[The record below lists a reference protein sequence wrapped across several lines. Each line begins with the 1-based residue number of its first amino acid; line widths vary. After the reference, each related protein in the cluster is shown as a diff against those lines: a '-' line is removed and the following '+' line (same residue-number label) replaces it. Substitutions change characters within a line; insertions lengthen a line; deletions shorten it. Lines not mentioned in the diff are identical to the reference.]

1 MDRTSQFE
9 IQLSNRTGAVFSG
22 RPFFEQKGSFMAKK
36 IIRLPRTKEQ
46 KQANRERNERANRT
60 ILSRTLILM
69 VLCGVIAFVPLIG
82 TLYNLMITQHD
93 YYNEKAIKNQT
104 RSTNL
109 TAARGVIY
117 DANMNVLASS
127 STVETVFIDPNEIAE
142 QMKKPENSNLLDQI
156 ARGLGEILDVEP
168 SFVYEQAADKQY
180 RYKVISRKISEEL
193 ADEVRAFVSEN
204 KITGV
209 YLETDL
215 KRYYPNSSLAA
226 QALGFVSSDNN
237 GSEGL
242 EAYYNEE
249 LSGTAGKVV
258 TSKGNYGSEM
268 PYTYE
273 KYYDASDGCSLVTT
287 IDATVQ
293 AYVEKNLQ
301 NAIDK
306 YDIKNGAFCI
316 VMDVNTGEI
325 KAMATL
331 GSYDPNNYLEIYDDA
346 AAALLEN
353 ERDAALSLPEA
364 SDAYKAAIEQYKQ
377 DVASARMAQWRNRC
391 VSDGYEPGST
401 FKLITLASAID
412 SGAVTLNDSFYCG
425 GQEKFAGREQ
435 ILNCWKSAGHGA
447 QSTAQALG
455 NSCNIAF
462 GHIGLRMGGDIF
474 YDYLKAF
481 GIMEKTGV
489 DLPGEAS
496 GLFYERKYLNNPA
509 QYGTSYLIT
518 SSFGQSFRITP
529 MQLVRSVAAIVNG
542 GYVLEPYIVSEVL
555 DDDGNMVERNEKTVL
570 RQVISQQTS
579 ETMRSLMEQVVTEG
593 TASAA
598 KTPGYRVGG
607 KTGTSEKLDE
617 YDEDGN
623 QVKDKIVSFIGVAP
637 IDDPKYVVLV
647 ALDTPAYSQD
657 SEKYTLHGMYI
668 SGGLMAAPTVRDI
681 FLDILPYLGVE
692 PDYDSEDIRG
702 INFTVPDVISMD
714 ESEAAALLAEK
725 TITYRI
731 VGTGS
736 TVTDQLP
743 APGSQV
749 PGNSQIILY
758 MGAEK
763 QQTVVEVPDFIGCSV
778 ADVNYLAANAGL
790 YVQAKGTDRTD
801 VYVLAAYQDI
811 EPGTEVDRGT
821 TITVEFSSTGAS
833 D

>member
-1 MDRTSQFE
+1 
-9 IQLSNRTGAVFSG
+9 
-22 RPFFEQKGSFMAKK
+22 MAKK

-46 KQANRERNERANRT
+46 IQANKEKNQRANRT
-60 ILSRTLILM
+60 ILRRTLVLM
-69 VLCGVIAFVPLIG
+69 IVCGIVVFIPLIA
-82 TLYNLMITQHD
+82 TLYHLMITEHD
-93 YYNEKAIKNQT
+93 YYEERAIKNQT
-104 RSTNL
+104 RSTSL
-109 TAARGVIY
+109 SASRGVIY

-180 RYKVISRKISEEL
+180 RYKNIKRKIPEEL
-193 ADEVRAFVSEN
+193 ADKVRAFISEN
-204 KITGV
+204 EITGV

-215 KRYYPNSSLAA
+215 QRYYPNSSLAA
-226 QALGFVSSDNN
+226 QAIGFVSSDNT

-242 EAYYNEE
+242 EAYYNDE

-268 PYTYE
+268 LYTYE
-273 KYYDASDGCSLVTT
+273 KYYDASDGSSLITT
-287 IDATVQ
+287 IDSTVQ

-331 GSYDPNNYLEIYDDA
+331 GSYDPNNYLEIYDDTTA
-346 AAALLEN
+346 LLLEN
-353 ERDAALSLPEA
+353 ERAAALALPEA
-364 SDAYKAAIEQYKQ
+364 SAAYEAAIETYKQ
-377 DVASARMAQWRNRC
+377 DVAAARMAQWRNRC

-401 FKLITLASAID
+401 FKLITLASALD
-412 SGAVTLNDSFYCG
+412 SGAVTLNDSFYCS
-425 GQEKFAGREQ
+425 GQEKFTGRKQ

-447 QSTAQALG
+447 QTTAQALG

-462 GHIGLRMGGDIF
+462 GHIGLRMGGDTF
-474 YDYLKAF
+474 YDYLKSF
-481 GIMEKTGV
+481 GVMEKTGV

-496 GLFYERKYLNNPA
+496 GLFYERKYLNDPA
-509 QYGTSYLIT
+509 NYGRSYLIT

-529 MQLVRSVAAIVNG
+529 MQLVRAVAAIVNG
-542 GYVLEPYIVSEVL
+542 GYVLEPYIVSEVV
-555 DDDGNMVERNEKTVL
+555 DADGNTVEKNEKTVL

-579 ETMRSLMEQVVTEG
+579 ETMRTLMEQVVTEG

-598 KTPGYRVGG
+598 RTPGYRVGG

-617 YDEDGN
+617 YDENGQ
-623 QVKDKIVSFIGVAP
+623 QVKDKIVSFVGVAP

-647 ALDTPAYSQD
+647 ALDTPAYSEN
-657 SEKYTLHGMYI
+657 SEKYTVHGMYI

-692 PDYDSEDIRG
+692 PDYGSEDIRG
-702 INFTVPDVISMD
+702 VNFTVPDVIGMD
-714 ESEAAALLAEK
+714 ETEAGELLAEK
-725 TITYRI
+725 TITYRV

-736 TVTDQLP
+736 VVTDQLP
-743 APGSQV
+743 VAGSQV

-763 QQTVVEVPDFIGCSV
+763 QATRVEVPDFIGCSV
-778 ADVNYLAANAGL
+778 ADVNYLASNAGL

-811 EPGTEVDRGT
+811 DPGTEVDRGT

>member
-1 MDRTSQFE
+1 
-9 IQLSNRTGAVFSG
+9 
-22 RPFFEQKGSFMAKK
+22 MARK

-46 KQANRERNERANRT
+46 KQANREQNQRANRT
-60 ILSRTLILM
+60 ILRRTLVLM
-69 VLCGVIAFVPLIG
+69 VLCGIVAFVPLIG
-82 TLYNLMITQHD
+82 TLYHLMITEHD

-109 TAARGVIY
+109 TATRGVIY

-142 QMKKPENSNLLDQI
+142 QMKQPENSNLLDQI

-180 RYKVISRKISEEL
+180 RYKVIKRKISEEL
-193 ADEVRAFVSEN
+193 ADEVRAFISEN
-204 KITGV
+204 SITGV

-268 PYTYE
+268 LYTYE
-273 KYYDASDGCSLVTT
+273 KYYDASDGSSLITT
-287 IDATVQ
+287 IDSTVQ

-331 GSYDPNNYLEIYDDA
+331 GSYDPNNYLEIYDDTTA
-346 AAALLEN
+346 LLLEN
-353 ERDAALSLPEA
+353 ERAAALALPEA
-364 SDAYKAAIEQYKQ
+364 SAAYEAAIETYKQ
-377 DVASARMAQWRNRC
+377 DVAAARMAQWRNRC

-401 FKLITLASAID
+401 FKLITLASALD

-425 GQEKFAGREQ
+425 GQEKFTGREQ

-447 QSTAQALG
+447 QTTAQALG

-462 GHIGLRMGGDIF
+462 GHIGLRMGGDTF
-474 YDYLKAF
+474 YDYLKGF

-496 GLFYERKYLNNPA
+496 GLFYERKYLNDPA

-529 MQLVRSVAAIVNG
+529 MQLIRSVSAIVNG
-542 GYVLEPYIVSEVL
+542 GYVLEPYIVSEVV
-555 DDDGNMVERNEKTVL
+555 DADGNTVEKNEKTVL

-579 ETMRSLMEQVVTEG
+579 ETMRTLMEQVVTEG

-598 KTPGYRVGG
+598 RTPGYRVGG

-617 YDEDGN
+617 YDENGQ
-623 QVKDKIVSFIGVAP
+623 QVKDKIVSFVGVAP

-647 ALDTPAYSQD
+647 ALDTPAYSEN
-657 SEKYTLHGMYI
+657 SEKYTVHGMYI

-692 PDYDSEDIRG
+692 PDYGSEDIRG
-702 INFTVPDVISMD
+702 VNFTVPDVIGMD
-714 ESEAAALLAEK
+714 ETEAGELLAEK
-725 TITYRI
+725 TITYRV

-736 TVTDQLP
+736 VVTDQLP
-743 APGSQV
+743 VAGSQV

-763 QQTVVEVPDFIGCSV
+763 QATRVEVPDFIGCSV
-778 ADVNYLAANAGL
+778 ADVNYLASNAGL

-811 EPGTEVDRGT
+811 DPGTEVDRGT

>member
-1 MDRTSQFE
+1 
-9 IQLSNRTGAVFSG
+9 
-22 RPFFEQKGSFMAKK
+22 MARK

-46 KQANRERNERANRT
+46 KQANREQNQRANRT
-60 ILSRTLILM
+60 ILRRTLVLM
-69 VLCGVIAFVPLIG
+69 VLCGIVAFVPLIG
-82 TLYNLMITQHD
+82 TLYHLMITEHD

-109 TAARGVIY
+109 TATRGVIY

-142 QMKKPENSNLLDQI
+142 QMKQPENSNLLDQI

-180 RYKVISRKISEEL
+180 RYKVIKRKISEEL
-193 ADEVRAFVSEN
+193 ADEVRAFISEN
-204 KITGV
+204 SITGV

-268 PYTYE
+268 LYTYE
-273 KYYDASDGCSLVTT
+273 KYYDASDGSSLITT
-287 IDATVQ
+287 IDSTVQ

-331 GSYDPNNYLEIYDDA
+331 GSYDPNNYLEIYDDTTA
-346 AAALLEN
+346 LLLEN
-353 ERDAALSLPEA
+353 ERAAALALPEA
-364 SDAYKAAIEQYKQ
+364 SAAYEAAIETYKQ
-377 DVASARMAQWRNRC
+377 DVAAARMAQWRNRC

-401 FKLITLASAID
+401 FKLITLASALD

-425 GQEKFAGREQ
+425 GQEKFTGREQ

-447 QSTAQALG
+447 QTTAQALG

-462 GHIGLRMGGDIF
+462 GHIGLRMGGDTF
-474 YDYLKAF
+474 YDYLKSF
-481 GIMEKTGV
+481 GVMEKTGV

-496 GLFYERKYLNNPA
+496 GLFYERKYLNDPA
-509 QYGTSYLIT
+509 NYGTSYLIT

-529 MQLVRSVAAIVNG
+529 MQLVRAVAAIVNG
-542 GYVLEPYIVSEVL
+542 GYVLEPYIVSEVV
-555 DDDGNMVERNEKTVL
+555 DADGNTVEKNEKTVL

-579 ETMRSLMEQVVTEG
+579 ETMRTLMEQVVTEG

-598 KTPGYRVGG
+598 QTPGYRVGG

-617 YDEDGN
+617 YDENGQ
-623 QVKDKIVSFIGVAP
+623 QVKDKIVSFVGVAP

-647 ALDTPAYSQD
+647 ALDTPAYSEN
-657 SEKYTLHGMYI
+657 SEKYTVHGMYI

-692 PDYDSEDIRG
+692 PDYGSEDIRG
-702 INFTVPDVISMD
+702 VNFTVPDVIGMD
-714 ESEAAALLAEK
+714 ETEAGELLAEK
-725 TITYRI
+725 TITYRV

-736 TVTDQLP
+736 VVTDQLP
-743 APGSQV
+743 VAGSQV

-763 QQTVVEVPDFIGCSV
+763 QATRVEVPDFIGCSV
-778 ADVNYLAANAGL
+778 ADVNYLASNAGL
-790 YVQAKGTDRTD
+790 YVQAKGTDRND

-811 EPGTEVDRGT
+811 DPGTEVDRGT

>member
-1 MDRTSQFE
+1 
-9 IQLSNRTGAVFSG
+9 
-22 RPFFEQKGSFMAKK
+22 MARK

-46 KQANRERNERANRT
+46 KQANREQNQRANRT
-60 ILSRTLILM
+60 ILRRTLVLM
-69 VLCGVIAFVPLIG
+69 VLCGIVAFVPLIG
-82 TLYNLMITQHD
+82 TLYHLMITEHD

-109 TAARGVIY
+109 TATRGVIY

-142 QMKKPENSNLLDQI
+142 QMKQPENSNLLDQI

-180 RYKVISRKISEEL
+180 RYKVIKRKISEEL
-193 ADEVRAFVSEN
+193 ADEVRAFISEN
-204 KITGV
+204 SITGV

-268 PYTYE
+268 LYTYE
-273 KYYDASDGCSLVTT
+273 KYYDASDGSSLITT
-287 IDATVQ
+287 VDSTVQ

-331 GSYDPNNYLEIYDDA
+331 GSYDPNNYLEIYDDTTA
-346 AAALLEN
+346 LLLEN
-353 ERDAALSLPEA
+353 ERAAALALPEA
-364 SDAYKAAIEQYKQ
+364 SAAYEAAIETYKQ
-377 DVASARMAQWRNRC
+377 DVAAARMAQWRNRC

-401 FKLITLASAID
+401 FKLITLASALD

-425 GQEKFAGREQ
+425 GQEKFTGREQ

-462 GHIGLRMGGDIF
+462 GHIGLRMGGDTF
-474 YDYLKAF
+474 YDYLKSF
-481 GIMEKTGV
+481 GVMEKTGV

-496 GLFYERKYLNNPA
+496 GLFYERKYLNDPA
-509 QYGTSYLIT
+509 NYGTSYLIT

-529 MQLVRSVAAIVNG
+529 MQLVRAVAAIVNG
-542 GYVLEPYIVSEVL
+542 GYVLEPYIVSEVV
-555 DDDGNMVERNEKTVL
+555 DADGNTVEKNEKTVL

-579 ETMRSLMEQVVTEG
+579 ETMRTLMEQVVTEG

-598 KTPGYRVGG
+598 RTPGYRVGG

-617 YDEDGN
+617 YDENGQ
-623 QVKDKIVSFIGVAP
+623 QVKDKIVSFVGVAP

-647 ALDTPAYSQD
+647 ALDTPAYSEN
-657 SEKYTLHGMYI
+657 SEKYTVHGMYI

-692 PDYDSEDIRG
+692 PDYGSEDIRG
-702 INFTVPDVISMD
+702 VNFTVPDVIGMD
-714 ESEAAALLAEK
+714 ETEAGELLAEK
-725 TITYRI
+725 TITYRV
-731 VGTGS
+731 VGSGS
-736 TVTDQLP
+736 VVTDQLP
-743 APGSQV
+743 VAGSQV

-763 QQTVVEVPDFIGCSV
+763 QATRVEVPDFIGCSV
-778 ADVNYLAANAGL
+778 ADVNYLASNAGL

-811 EPGTEVDRGT
+811 DPGTEVDRGT

>member
-127 STVETVFIDPNEIAE
+127 STVETVFIDPNEITE

-237 GSEGL
+237 GSE
-242 EAYYNEE
+242 
-249 LSGTAGKVV
+249 
-258 TSKGNYGSEM
+258 M

-331 GSYDPNNYLEIYDDA
+331 GSYDPNNYLEI
-346 AAALLEN
+346 
-353 ERDAALSLPEA
+353 
-364 SDAYKAAIEQYKQ
+364 
-377 DVASARMAQWRNRC
+377 
-391 VSDGYEPGST
+391 
-401 FKLITLASAID
+401 
-412 SGAVTLNDSFYCG
+412 
-425 GQEKFAGREQ
+425 
-435 ILNCWKSAGHGA
+435 
-447 QSTAQALG
+447 
-455 NSCNIAF
+455 
-462 GHIGLRMGGDIF
+462 
-474 YDYLKAF
+474 
-481 GIMEKTGV
+481 
-489 DLPGEAS
+489 
-496 GLFYERKYLNNPA
+496 
-509 QYGTSYLIT
+509 
-518 SSFGQSFRITP
+518 
-529 MQLVRSVAAIVNG
+529 
-542 GYVLEPYIVSEVL
+542 
-555 DDDGNMVERNEKTVL
+555 
-570 RQVISQQTS
+570 
-579 ETMRSLMEQVVTEG
+579 
-593 TASAA
+593 
-598 KTPGYRVGG
+598 
-607 KTGTSEKLDE
+607 
-617 YDEDGN
+617 
-623 QVKDKIVSFIGVAP
+623 
-637 IDDPKYVVLV
+637 
-647 ALDTPAYSQD
+647 
-657 SEKYTLHGMYI
+657 
-668 SGGLMAAPTVRDI
+668 
-681 FLDILPYLGVE
+681 
-692 PDYDSEDIRG
+692 
-702 INFTVPDVISMD
+702 
-714 ESEAAALLAEK
+714 
-725 TITYRI
+725 
-731 VGTGS
+731 
-736 TVTDQLP
+736 
-743 APGSQV
+743 
-749 PGNSQIILY
+749 
-758 MGAEK
+758 
-763 QQTVVEVPDFIGCSV
+763 
-778 ADVNYLAANAGL
+778 
-790 YVQAKGTDRTD
+790 
-801 VYVLAAYQDI
+801 
-811 EPGTEVDRGT
+811 
-821 TITVEFSSTGAS
+821 
-833 D
+833 

>member
-1 MDRTSQFE
+1 
-9 IQLSNRTGAVFSG
+9 
-22 RPFFEQKGSFMAKK
+22 
-36 IIRLPRTKEQ
+36 
-46 KQANRERNERANRT
+46 
-60 ILSRTLILM
+60 M
-69 VLCGVIAFVPLIG
+69 VLCGIVAFVPLIG
-82 TLYNLMITQHD
+82 TLYHLMITEHD

-109 TAARGVIY
+109 TATRGVIY

-142 QMKKPENSNLLDQI
+142 QMKQPENSNLLDQI

-180 RYKVISRKISEEL
+180 RYKVIKRKISEEL
-193 ADEVRAFVSEN
+193 ADEVRAFISEN
-204 KITGV
+204 SITGV

-268 PYTYE
+268 LYTYE
-273 KYYDASDGCSLVTT
+273 KYYDASDGSSLITT
-287 IDATVQ
+287 IDSTVQ

-331 GSYDPNNYLEIYDDA
+331 GSYDPNNYLEIYDDTTA
-346 AAALLEN
+346 LLLEN
-353 ERDAALSLPEA
+353 ERAAALALPEA
-364 SDAYKAAIEQYKQ
+364 SAAYEAAIETYKQ
-377 DVASARMAQWRNRC
+377 DVAAARMAQWRNRC

-401 FKLITLASAID
+401 FKLITLASALD

-425 GQEKFAGREQ
+425 GQEKFTGREQ

-447 QSTAQALG
+447 QTTAQALG

-462 GHIGLRMGGDIF
+462 GHIGLRMGGDTF
-474 YDYLKAF
+474 YDYLKSF
-481 GIMEKTGV
+481 GVMEKTGV

-496 GLFYERKYLNNPA
+496 GLFYERKYLNDPA
-509 QYGTSYLIT
+509 NYGTSYLIT

-529 MQLVRSVAAIVNG
+529 MQLVRAVAAIVNG
-542 GYVLEPYIVSEVL
+542 GYVLEPYIVSEVV
-555 DDDGNMVERNEKTVL
+555 DADGNTVEKNEKTVL

-579 ETMRSLMEQVVTEG
+579 EMMRTLMEQVVTEG

-598 KTPGYRVGG
+598 RTPGYRVGG

-617 YDEDGN
+617 YDENGQ
-623 QVKDKIVSFIGVAP
+623 QVKDKIVSFVGVAP
-637 IDDPKYVVLV
+637 IDNPKYVVLV
-647 ALDTPAYSQD
+647 ALDTPAYSEN
-657 SEKYTLHGMYI
+657 SEKYTVHGMYI

-692 PDYDSEDIRG
+692 PDYGSEDIRG
-702 INFTVPDVISMD
+702 VNFTVPDVIGMD
-714 ESEAAALLAEK
+714 ETEAGELLAEK
-725 TITYRI
+725 TITYRV

-736 TVTDQLP
+736 VVTDQLP
-743 APGSQV
+743 VAGSQV

-763 QQTVVEVPDFIGCSV
+763 QATRVEVPDFIGCSV
-778 ADVNYLAANAGL
+778 ADVNYLASNAGL

-811 EPGTEVDRGT
+811 DPGTEVDRGT

>member
-1 MDRTSQFE
+1 
-9 IQLSNRTGAVFSG
+9 
-22 RPFFEQKGSFMAKK
+22 MARK

-46 KQANRERNERANRT
+46 KQANREQNQRANRT
-60 ILSRTLILM
+60 ILRRTLVLM
-69 VLCGVIAFVPLIG
+69 VLCGIVAFVPLIG
-82 TLYNLMITQHD
+82 TLYHLMITEHD

-109 TAARGVIY
+109 TATRGVIY

-142 QMKKPENSNLLDQI
+142 QMKQPENSNLLDQI

-180 RYKVISRKISEEL
+180 RYKVIKRKISEEL
-193 ADEVRAFVSEN
+193 ADEVRAFISEN
-204 KITGV
+204 SITGV

-268 PYTYE
+268 LYTYE
-273 KYYDASDGCSLVTT
+273 KYYDASDGSSLITT
-287 IDATVQ
+287 IDSTVQ

-331 GSYDPNNYLEIYDDA
+331 GSYDPNNYLEIYDDTTA
-346 AAALLEN
+346 LLLEN
-353 ERDAALSLPEA
+353 ERAAALALPEA
-364 SDAYKAAIEQYKQ
+364 SAAYEAAIETYKQ
-377 DVASARMAQWRNRC
+377 DVAAARMAQWRNRC

-401 FKLITLASAID
+401 FKLITLASALD
-412 SGAVTLNDSFYCG
+412 SGAVTLNDSFYCS
-425 GQEKFAGREQ
+425 GQEKFTGREQ

-462 GHIGLRMGGDIF
+462 GHIGLRMGGDTF
-474 YDYLKAF
+474 YDYLKSF

-496 GLFYERKYLNNPA
+496 GLFYERKYLNDPA
-509 QYGTSYLIT
+509 NYGTSYLIT

-529 MQLVRSVAAIVNG
+529 MQLVRAVAAIVNG
-542 GYVLEPYIVSEVL
+542 GYVLEPYIVSEVV
-555 DDDGNMVERNEKTVL
+555 DADGNTVEKNEKTVL

-579 ETMRSLMEQVVTEG
+579 ETMRTLMEQVVTEG

-598 KTPGYRVGG
+598 RTPGYHVGG

-617 YDEDGN
+617 YDENGQ
-623 QVKDKIVSFIGVAP
+623 QVKDKIVSFVGVAP

-647 ALDTPAYSQD
+647 ALDTPAYSEN
-657 SEKYTLHGMYI
+657 SEKYTVHGMYI

-692 PDYDSEDIRG
+692 PDYGSEDIRG
-702 INFTVPDVISMD
+702 VNFTVPDVIGMD
-714 ESEAAALLAEK
+714 ETEAGELLAEK
-725 TITYRI
+725 TITYRV

-736 TVTDQLP
+736 VVTDQLP
-743 APGSQV
+743 VAGSQV

-763 QQTVVEVPDFIGCSV
+763 QATRVEVPDFIGCSV
-778 ADVNYLAANAGL
+778 ADVNYLASNAGL

-811 EPGTEVDRGT
+811 DPGTEVDRGT

>member
-1 MDRTSQFE
+1 
-9 IQLSNRTGAVFSG
+9 
-22 RPFFEQKGSFMAKK
+22 MAKK
-36 IIRLPRTKEQ
+36 IIRLSRTKEQ

-60 ILSRTLILM
+60 ILGRTLILM
-69 VLCGVIAFVPLIG
+69 ILCGVIAFVPLIG
-82 TLYNLMITQHD
+82 TLYHLMITEHD

-180 RYKVISRKISEEL
+180 RYKVIKRKISEEL
-193 ADEVRAFVSEN
+193 ADEVRAFISEN
-204 KITGV
+204 SITGV

-268 PYTYE
+268 LYTYE
-273 KYYDASDGCSLVTT
+273 KYYDASDGSSLITT
-287 IDATVQ
+287 IDSTVQ

-331 GSYDPNNYLEIYDDA
+331 GSYDPNNYLEIYDDTTA
-346 AAALLEN
+346 LLLEN
-353 ERDAALSLPEA
+353 ERAAALALPEA
-364 SDAYKAAIEQYKQ
+364 SAAYEAAIETYKQ
-377 DVASARMAQWRNRC
+377 DVAAARMAQWRNRC

-401 FKLITLASAID
+401 FKLITLASALD

-425 GQEKFAGREQ
+425 GQEKFTGREQ

-447 QSTAQALG
+447 QTTAQALG

-462 GHIGLRMGGDIF
+462 GHIGLRMGGDTF
-474 YDYLKAF
+474 YDYLKSF
-481 GIMEKTGV
+481 GVMEKTGV

-496 GLFYERKYLNNPA
+496 GLFYERKYLNDPA
-509 QYGTSYLIT
+509 NYGTSYLIT

-529 MQLVRSVAAIVNG
+529 MQLVRAVAAIVNG
-542 GYVLEPYIVSEVL
+542 GYVLEPYIVSEVV
-555 DDDGNMVERNEKTVL
+555 DADGNTVEKNEKTVL

-579 ETMRSLMEQVVTEG
+579 ETMRTLMEQVVTEG

-598 KTPGYRVGG
+598 RTPGYRVGG

-617 YDEDGN
+617 YDENGQ
-623 QVKDKIVSFIGVAP
+623 QVKDKIVSFVGVAP

-647 ALDTPAYSQD
+647 ALDTPAYSEN
-657 SEKYTLHGMYI
+657 SEKYTVHGMYI

-692 PDYDSEDIRG
+692 PDYGSEDIRG
-702 INFTVPDVISMD
+702 VNFTVPDVIGMD
-714 ESEAAALLAEK
+714 ETEAGELLAEK
-725 TITYRI
+725 TITYRV

-736 TVTDQLP
+736 VVTDQLP
-743 APGSQV
+743 VAGSQV

-763 QQTVVEVPDFIGCSV
+763 QATRVEVPDFIGCSV
-778 ADVNYLAANAGL
+778 ADVNYLASNAGL

-811 EPGTEVDRGT
+811 DPGTEVDRGT

>member
-1 MDRTSQFE
+1 
-9 IQLSNRTGAVFSG
+9 
-22 RPFFEQKGSFMAKK
+22 MARK

-46 KQANRERNERANRT
+46 KQANREQNQRANRT
-60 ILSRTLILM
+60 ILRRTLVLM
-69 VLCGVIAFVPLIG
+69 VLCGIVAFVPLIG
-82 TLYNLMITQHD
+82 TLYHLMITEHD

-109 TAARGVIY
+109 TATRGVIY

-142 QMKKPENSNLLDQI
+142 QMKQPENSNLLDQI

-180 RYKVISRKISEEL
+180 RYKVIKRKISEEL
-193 ADEVRAFVSEN
+193 ADEVRAFISEN
-204 KITGV
+204 SITGV

-268 PYTYE
+268 LYTYE
-273 KYYDASDGCSLVTT
+273 KYYDASDGSSLITT
-287 IDATVQ
+287 IDSTVQ

-325 KAMATL
+325 RAMATL
-331 GSYDPNNYLEIYDDA
+331 GSYDPNNYLEIYDDTTA
-346 AAALLEN
+346 LLLEN
-353 ERDAALSLPEA
+353 ERAAALALPEA
-364 SDAYKAAIEQYKQ
+364 SAAYEAAIETYKQ
-377 DVASARMAQWRNRC
+377 DVAAARMAQWRNRC

-401 FKLITLASAID
+401 FKLITLASALD

-425 GQEKFAGREQ
+425 GQEKFTGREQ

-447 QSTAQALG
+447 QTTAQALG

-462 GHIGLRMGGDIF
+462 GHIGLRMGGDTF
-474 YDYLKAF
+474 YDYLKSF

-496 GLFYERKYLNNPA
+496 GLFYERKYLNDPA
-509 QYGTSYLIT
+509 NYGTSYLIT

-529 MQLVRSVAAIVNG
+529 MQLVRAVAAIVNG
-542 GYVLEPYIVSEVL
+542 GYVLEPYIVSEVV
-555 DDDGNMVERNEKTVL
+555 DADGNTVEKNEKTVL

-579 ETMRSLMEQVVTEG
+579 ETMRTLMEQVVTEG

-598 KTPGYRVGG
+598 RTPGYRVGG

-617 YDEDGN
+617 YDENGQ
-623 QVKDKIVSFIGVAP
+623 QVKDKIVSFVGVAP

-647 ALDTPAYSQD
+647 ALDTPAYSEN
-657 SEKYTLHGMYI
+657 SEKYTVHGMYI

-692 PDYDSEDIRG
+692 PDYGSEDIRG
-702 INFTVPDVISMD
+702 VNFTVPDVIGMD
-714 ESEAAALLAEK
+714 ETEAGELLAEK
-725 TITYRI
+725 TITYRV

-736 TVTDQLP
+736 VVTDQLP
-743 APGSQV
+743 VAGSQV

-763 QQTVVEVPDFIGCSV
+763 QATRVEVPDFIGCSV
-778 ADVNYLAANAGL
+778 ADVNYLASNAGL

-811 EPGTEVDRGT
+811 DPGTEVDRGT

>member
-1 MDRTSQFE
+1 
-9 IQLSNRTGAVFSG
+9 
-22 RPFFEQKGSFMAKK
+22 MARK

-46 KQANRERNERANRT
+46 KQANREQNQRANRT
-60 ILSRTLILM
+60 ILRRTLVLM
-69 VLCGVIAFVPLIG
+69 VLCGIVAFVPLIG
-82 TLYNLMITQHD
+82 TLYHLMITEHD

-109 TAARGVIY
+109 TATRGVIY

-142 QMKKPENSNLLDQI
+142 QMKQPENSNLLDQI

-180 RYKVISRKISEEL
+180 RYKVIKRKISEEL
-193 ADEVRAFVSEN
+193 ADEVRAFISEN
-204 KITGV
+204 SITGV

-268 PYTYE
+268 LYTYE
-273 KYYDASDGCSLVTT
+273 KYYDASDGSSLITT
-287 IDATVQ
+287 IDSTVQ

-331 GSYDPNNYLEIYDDA
+331 GSYDPNNYLEIYDDTTA
-346 AAALLEN
+346 LLLEN
-353 ERDAALSLPEA
+353 ERAAALALPEA
-364 SDAYKAAIEQYKQ
+364 SAAYEAAIETYKQ
-377 DVASARMAQWRNRC
+377 DVAAARMAQWRNRC

-401 FKLITLASAID
+401 FKLITLASALD

-425 GQEKFAGREQ
+425 GQEKFTGREQ

-447 QSTAQALG
+447 QTTAQALG

-462 GHIGLRMGGDIF
+462 GHIGLRMGGDTF
-474 YDYLKAF
+474 YDYLKSF
-481 GIMEKTGV
+481 GVMEKTGV

-496 GLFYERKYLNNPA
+496 GLFYERKYLNDPA
-509 QYGTSYLIT
+509 NYGTSYLIT

-529 MQLVRSVAAIVNG
+529 MQLVRAVAAIVNG
-542 GYVLEPYIVSEVL
+542 GYVLEPYIVSEVV
-555 DDDGNMVERNEKTVL
+555 DADGNTVEKNEKTVL

-579 ETMRSLMEQVVTEG
+579 ETMRTLMEQVVTEG

-598 KTPGYRVGG
+598 RTPGYRVGG

-617 YDEDGN
+617 YDENGQ
-623 QVKDKIVSFIGVAP
+623 QVKDKIVSFVGVAP

-647 ALDTPAYSQD
+647 ALDTPAYSEN
-657 SEKYTLHGMYI
+657 SEKYTVHGMYI

-692 PDYDSEDIRG
+692 PDYGSEDIRG
-702 INFTVPDVISMD
+702 VNFTVPDVIGMD
-714 ESEAAALLAEK
+714 ETEAGELLAEK
-725 TITYRI
+725 TITHRV

-736 TVTDQLP
+736 VVTDQLP
-743 APGSQV
+743 VAGSQV

-763 QQTVVEVPDFIGCSV
+763 QATRVEVPDFIGCSV
-778 ADVNYLAANAGL
+778 ADVNYLASNAGL

-811 EPGTEVDRGT
+811 DPGTEVDRGT

>member
-1 MDRTSQFE
+1 
-9 IQLSNRTGAVFSG
+9 
-22 RPFFEQKGSFMAKK
+22 MARK

-46 KQANRERNERANRT
+46 KQANREQNQRANRT
-60 ILSRTLILM
+60 ILRRTLVLM
-69 VLCGVIAFVPLIG
+69 VLCGIVAFVPLIG
-82 TLYNLMITQHD
+82 TLYHLMITEHD

-109 TAARGVIY
+109 TATRGVIY

-142 QMKKPENSNLLDQI
+142 QMKQPENSNLLDQI

-180 RYKVISRKISEEL
+180 RYKVIKRKISEEL
-193 ADEVRAFVSEN
+193 ADEVRAFISEN
-204 KITGV
+204 SITGV

-268 PYTYE
+268 LYTYE
-273 KYYDASDGCSLVTT
+273 KYYDASDGSSLITT
-287 IDATVQ
+287 IDSTVQ

-331 GSYDPNNYLEIYDDA
+331 GSYDPNNYLEIYDDTTA
-346 AAALLEN
+346 LLLEN
-353 ERDAALSLPEA
+353 ERAAALALPEA
-364 SDAYKAAIEQYKQ
+364 SAAYEAAIETYKQ
-377 DVASARMAQWRNRC
+377 DVAAARMAQWRNRC

-401 FKLITLASAID
+401 FKLITLASALD

-425 GQEKFAGREQ
+425 GQEKFTGREQ

-447 QSTAQALG
+447 QTTAQALG

-462 GHIGLRMGGDIF
+462 GHIGLRMGGDTF
-474 YDYLKAF
+474 YDYLKSF

-496 GLFYERKYLNNPA
+496 GLFYERKYLNDPA
-509 QYGTSYLIT
+509 NYGTSYLIT

-529 MQLVRSVAAIVNG
+529 MQLVRAVAAIVNG
-542 GYVLEPYIVSEVL
+542 GYVLEPYIVSEVV
-555 DDDGNMVERNEKTVL
+555 DADGKTVEKNEKPGL

-579 ETMRSLMEQVVTEG
+579 ETMRTLMEQVVTEG

-598 KTPGYRVGG
+598 RTPGYRVGG

-617 YDEDGN
+617 YDENGQ
-623 QVKDKIVSFIGVAP
+623 QVKDKIVSFVGVAP

-647 ALDTPAYSQD
+647 ALDTPAYSEN
-657 SEKYTLHGMYI
+657 SEKYTVHGMYI

-692 PDYDSEDIRG
+692 PDYGSEDIRG
-702 INFTVPDVISMD
+702 VNFTVPDVIGMD
-714 ESEAAALLAEK
+714 ETEAGELLAEK
-725 TITYRI
+725 TITYRV

-736 TVTDQLP
+736 VVTDQLP
-743 APGSQV
+743 VAGSQV

-763 QQTVVEVPDFIGCSV
+763 QATRVEVPDFIGCSV
-778 ADVNYLAANAGL
+778 ADVNYLASNAGL

-811 EPGTEVDRGT
+811 DPGTEVDRGT

>member
-1 MDRTSQFE
+1 
-9 IQLSNRTGAVFSG
+9 
-22 RPFFEQKGSFMAKK
+22 MARK

-46 KQANRERNERANRT
+46 KQANREQNQRANRT
-60 ILSRTLILM
+60 ILRRTLVLM
-69 VLCGVIAFVPLIG
+69 VLCGIVAFVPLIG
-82 TLYNLMITQHD
+82 TLYHLMITEHD

-109 TAARGVIY
+109 TATRGVIY

-142 QMKKPENSNLLDQI
+142 QMKQPENSNLLDQI

-180 RYKVISRKISEEL
+180 RYKVIKRKISEEL
-193 ADEVRAFVSEN
+193 ADEVRAFISEN
-204 KITGV
+204 SITGV

-268 PYTYE
+268 LYTYE
-273 KYYDASDGCSLVTT
+273 KYYDASDGSSLITT
-287 IDATVQ
+287 IDSTVQ

-331 GSYDPNNYLEIYDDA
+331 GSYDPNNYLEIYDDTTA
-346 AAALLEN
+346 LLLEN
-353 ERDAALSLPEA
+353 ERAAALALPEA
-364 SDAYKAAIEQYKQ
+364 SAAYEAAIETYKQ
-377 DVASARMAQWRNRC
+377 DVAAARMAQWRNRC

-401 FKLITLASAID
+401 FKLITLASALD

-425 GQEKFAGREQ
+425 GQEKFTGREQ

-447 QSTAQALG
+447 QTTAQALG

-462 GHIGLRMGGDIF
+462 GHIGLRMGGDTF
-474 YDYLKAF
+474 YDYLKSF
-481 GIMEKTGV
+481 GVMEKTGV

-496 GLFYERKYLNNPA
+496 GLFYERKYLNDPA
-509 QYGTSYLIT
+509 NYGTSYLIT

-529 MQLVRSVAAIVNG
+529 MQLVRAVAAIVNG
-542 GYVLEPYIVSEVL
+542 GYVLEPYIVSEVV
-555 DDDGNMVERNEKTVL
+555 DADGNTVEKNEKAVL

-579 ETMRSLMEQVVTEG
+579 ETMRTLMEQVVTEG

-598 KTPGYRVGG
+598 RTPGYRVGG

-617 YDEDGN
+617 YDENGQ
-623 QVKDKIVSFIGVAP
+623 QVKDKIVSFVGVAP

-647 ALDTPAYSQD
+647 ALDTPAYSEN
-657 SEKYTLHGMYI
+657 SEKYTVHGMYI

-692 PDYDSEDIRG
+692 PDYGSEDIRG
-702 INFTVPDVISMD
+702 VNFTVPDVIGMD
-714 ESEAAALLAEK
+714 ETEAGELLAEK
-725 TITYRI
+725 TITYRV

-736 TVTDQLP
+736 VVTDQLP
-743 APGSQV
+743 VAGSQV

-763 QQTVVEVPDFIGCSV
+763 QATRVEVPDFIGCSV
-778 ADVNYLAANAGL
+778 ADVNYLASNAGL

-811 EPGTEVDRGT
+811 DPGTEVDRGT

>member
-1 MDRTSQFE
+1 
-9 IQLSNRTGAVFSG
+9 
-22 RPFFEQKGSFMAKK
+22 MARK

-46 KQANRERNERANRT
+46 KQANREQNQRANRT
-60 ILSRTLILM
+60 ILRRTLVLM
-69 VLCGVIAFVPLIG
+69 VLCGIVAFVPLIG
-82 TLYNLMITQHD
+82 TLYHLMITEHD

-109 TAARGVIY
+109 TATRGVIY

-142 QMKKPENSNLLDQI
+142 QMKQPENSNLLDQI

-180 RYKVISRKISEEL
+180 RYKVIKRKISEEL
-193 ADEVRAFVSEN
+193 ADEVRAFISEN
-204 KITGV
+204 SITGV

-268 PYTYE
+268 LYTYE
-273 KYYDASDGCSLVTT
+273 KYYDASDGSSLITT
-287 IDATVQ
+287 IDSTVQ

-331 GSYDPNNYLEIYDDA
+331 GSYDPNNYLEIYDDTTA
-346 AAALLEN
+346 LLLEN
-353 ERDAALSLPEA
+353 ERAAALALPEA
-364 SDAYKAAIEQYKQ
+364 SAAYEAAIETYKQ
-377 DVASARMAQWRNRC
+377 DVAAARMAQWRNRC

-401 FKLITLASAID
+401 FKLITLASALD

-425 GQEKFAGREQ
+425 GQEKFTGREQ

-447 QSTAQALG
+447 QTTAQALG

-462 GHIGLRMGGDIF
+462 GHIGLRMGGDTF
-474 YDYLKAF
+474 YDYLKSF
-481 GIMEKTGV
+481 GVMEKTGV

-496 GLFYERKYLNNPA
+496 GLFYERKYLNDPA
-509 QYGTSYLIT
+509 NYGTSYLIT

-529 MQLVRSVAAIVNG
+529 MQLVRAVAAIVNG
-542 GYVLEPYIVSEVL
+542 GYVLEPYIVSEVV
-555 DDDGNMVERNEKTVL
+555 DADGNTVEKNEKTVL

-579 ETMRSLMEQVVTEG
+579 ETMRTLMEQVVTEG

-598 KTPGYRVGG
+598 RTPGYRVGG

-617 YDEDGN
+617 YDENGQ
-623 QVKDKIVSFIGVAP
+623 QVKDKIVSFVGVAP

-647 ALDTPAYSQD
+647 ALDTPAYSEN
-657 SEKYTLHGMYI
+657 SEKYTVHGMYI

-692 PDYDSEDIRG
+692 PDYGSEDIRG
-702 INFTVPDVISMD
+702 VNFTVPDVIGMD
-714 ESEAAALLAEK
+714 ETEAGELLAEK
-725 TITYRI
+725 TITYRV
-731 VGTGS
+731 VGSGS
-736 TVTDQLP
+736 VVTDQLP
-743 APGSQV
+743 VAGSQV

-763 QQTVVEVPDFIGCSV
+763 QATRVEVPDFIGCSV
-778 ADVNYLAANAGL
+778 ADVNYLASNAGL

-811 EPGTEVDRGT
+811 DPGTEVDRGT

>member
-1 MDRTSQFE
+1 
-9 IQLSNRTGAVFSG
+9 
-22 RPFFEQKGSFMAKK
+22 MARK

-46 KQANRERNERANRT
+46 KQANREQNQRANRT
-60 ILSRTLILM
+60 ILRRTLVLM
-69 VLCGVIAFVPLIG
+69 VLCGIVAFVPLIG
-82 TLYNLMITQHD
+82 TLYHLMITEHD

-109 TAARGVIY
+109 TATRGVIY

-142 QMKKPENSNLLDQI
+142 QMKQPENSNLLDQI

-180 RYKVISRKISEEL
+180 RYKVIKRKISEEL
-193 ADEVRAFVSEN
+193 ADEVRAFISEN
-204 KITGV
+204 SITGV

-268 PYTYE
+268 LYTYE
-273 KYYDASDGCSLVTT
+273 KYYDASDGSSLITT
-287 IDATVQ
+287 IDSTVQ

-331 GSYDPNNYLEIYDDA
+331 VSYDPNNYLEIYDDTTA
-346 AAALLEN
+346 LLLEN
-353 ERDAALSLPEA
+353 ERAAALALPEA
-364 SDAYKAAIEQYKQ
+364 SAAYEAAIETYKQ
-377 DVASARMAQWRNRC
+377 DVAAARMAQWRNRC

-401 FKLITLASAID
+401 FKLITLASALD

-425 GQEKFAGREQ
+425 GQEKFTGREQ

-447 QSTAQALG
+447 QTTAQALG

-462 GHIGLRMGGDIF
+462 GHIGLRMGGDTF
-474 YDYLKAF
+474 YDYLKSF
-481 GIMEKTGV
+481 GVMEKTGV

-496 GLFYERKYLNNPA
+496 GLFYERKYLNDPA
-509 QYGTSYLIT
+509 NYGTSYLIT

-529 MQLVRSVAAIVNG
+529 MQLVRAVAAIVNG
-542 GYVLEPYIVSEVL
+542 GYVLEPYIVSEVV
-555 DDDGNMVERNEKTVL
+555 DADGNTVEKNEKTVL

-579 ETMRSLMEQVVTEG
+579 ETMRTLMEQVVTEG

-598 KTPGYRVGG
+598 RTPGYRVGG

-617 YDEDGN
+617 YDENGQ
-623 QVKDKIVSFIGVAP
+623 QVKDKIVSFVGVAP

-647 ALDTPAYSQD
+647 ALDTPAYSEN
-657 SEKYTLHGMYI
+657 SEKYTVHGMYI

-692 PDYDSEDIRG
+692 PDYGSEDIRG
-702 INFTVPDVISMD
+702 VNFTVPDVIGMD
-714 ESEAAALLAEK
+714 ETEAGELLAEK
-725 TITYRI
+725 TITYRV

-736 TVTDQLP
+736 VVTDQLP
-743 APGSQV
+743 VAGSQV

-763 QQTVVEVPDFIGCSV
+763 QATRVEVPDFIGCSV
-778 ADVNYLAANAGL
+778 ADVNYLASNAGL

-811 EPGTEVDRGT
+811 DPGTEVDRGT

>member
-1 MDRTSQFE
+1 
-9 IQLSNRTGAVFSG
+9 
-22 RPFFEQKGSFMAKK
+22 MARK

-46 KQANRERNERANRT
+46 KQANREQNQRANRT
-60 ILSRTLILM
+60 ILRRTLVLM
-69 VLCGVIAFVPLIG
+69 VLCGIVAFVPLIG
-82 TLYNLMITQHD
+82 TLYHLMITEHD

-109 TAARGVIY
+109 TATRGVIY

-142 QMKKPENSNLLDQI
+142 QMKQPENSNLLDQI

-180 RYKVISRKISEEL
+180 RYKVIKRKISEEL
-193 ADEVRAFVSEN
+193 ADEVRAFISEN
-204 KITGV
+204 GITGV

-268 PYTYE
+268 LYTYE
-273 KYYDASDGCSLVTT
+273 KYYDASDGSSLITT
-287 IDATVQ
+287 IDSTVQ

-331 GSYDPNNYLEIYDDA
+331 GSYDPNNYLEIYDDTTA
-346 AAALLEN
+346 LLLEN
-353 ERDAALSLPEA
+353 ERAAALALPEA
-364 SDAYKAAIEQYKQ
+364 SAAYEAAIETYKQ
-377 DVASARMAQWRNRC
+377 DVAAARMAQWRNRC

-401 FKLITLASAID
+401 FKLITLASALD

-425 GQEKFAGREQ
+425 GQEKFTGREQ

-447 QSTAQALG
+447 QTTAQALG

-462 GHIGLRMGGDIF
+462 GHIGLRMGGDTF
-474 YDYLKAF
+474 YDYLKSF
-481 GIMEKTGV
+481 GVMEKTGV

-496 GLFYERKYLNNPA
+496 GLFYERKYLNDPA
-509 QYGTSYLIT
+509 NYGTSYLIT

-529 MQLVRSVAAIVNG
+529 MQLVRAVAAIVNG
-542 GYVLEPYIVSEVL
+542 GYVLEPYIVSEVV
-555 DDDGNMVERNEKTVL
+555 DADGNTVEKNEKTVL

-579 ETMRSLMEQVVTEG
+579 ETMRTLMEQVVTEG

-598 KTPGYRVGG
+598 RTPGYHVGG

-617 YDEDGN
+617 YDENGQ
-623 QVKDKIVSFIGVAP
+623 QVKDKIVSFVGVAP

-647 ALDTPAYSQD
+647 ALDTPAYSEN
-657 SEKYTLHGMYI
+657 SEKYTVHGMYI

-692 PDYDSEDIRG
+692 PDYGSEDIRG
-702 INFTVPDVISMD
+702 VNFTVPDVIGMD
-714 ESEAAALLAEK
+714 ETEAGELLAEK
-725 TITYRI
+725 TITYRV

-736 TVTDQLP
+736 VVTDQLP
-743 APGSQV
+743 VAGSQV

-763 QQTVVEVPDFIGCSV
+763 QATRVEVPDFIGCSV
-778 ADVNYLAANAGL
+778 ADVNYLASNAGL

-811 EPGTEVDRGT
+811 DPGTEVDRGT

>member
-1 MDRTSQFE
+1 
-9 IQLSNRTGAVFSG
+9 
-22 RPFFEQKGSFMAKK
+22 MARK

-46 KQANRERNERANRT
+46 KQANREQNQRANRT
-60 ILSRTLILM
+60 ILRRTLVLM
-69 VLCGVIAFVPLIG
+69 VLCGIVAFVPLIG
-82 TLYNLMITQHD
+82 TLYHLMITEHD

-109 TAARGVIY
+109 TATRGVIY

-142 QMKKPENSNLLDQI
+142 QMKQPENSNLLDQI

-180 RYKVISRKISEEL
+180 RYKVIKRKISEEL
-193 ADEVRAFVSEN
+193 ADEVRAFISEN
-204 KITGV
+204 SITGV

-268 PYTYE
+268 LYTYE
-273 KYYDASDGCSLVTT
+273 KYYDASDGSSLITT
-287 IDATVQ
+287 IDSTVQ

-331 GSYDPNNYLEIYDDA
+331 GSYDPNNYLEIYDDTTA
-346 AAALLEN
+346 LLLEN
-353 ERDAALSLPEA
+353 ERAAALALPEA
-364 SDAYKAAIEQYKQ
+364 SAAYEAAIETYKQ
-377 DVASARMAQWRNRC
+377 NVAAARMAQWRNRC

-401 FKLITLASAID
+401 FKLITLASALD

-425 GQEKFAGREQ
+425 GQEKFTGREQ
-435 ILNCWKSAGHGA
+435 ILNCWKSVGHGA

-542 GYVLEPYIVSEVL
+542 GYVLEPYIVSEVV
-555 DDDGNMVERNEKTVL
+555 DADGNTVEKNEKTVL

-579 ETMRSLMEQVVTEG
+579 ETMRTLMEQVVTEG

-598 KTPGYRVGG
+598 RTPGYRVGG

-617 YDEDGN
+617 YDENGQ
-623 QVKDKIVSFIGVAP
+623 QVKDKIVSFVGVAP

-647 ALDTPAYSQD
+647 ALDTPAYSEN
-657 SEKYTLHGMYI
+657 SEKYTVHGMYI

-692 PDYDSEDIRG
+692 PDYGSEDIRG
-702 INFTVPDVISMD
+702 VNFTVPDVIGMD
-714 ESEAAALLAEK
+714 ETEAGELLAEK
-725 TITYRI
+725 TITYRV

-736 TVTDQLP
+736 VVTDQLP
-743 APGSQV
+743 VAGSQV

-763 QQTVVEVPDFIGCSV
+763 QATRVEVPDFIGCSV
-778 ADVNYLAANAGL
+778 ADVNYLASNAGL

-811 EPGTEVDRGT
+811 DPGTEVDRGT

>member
-1 MDRTSQFE
+1 
-9 IQLSNRTGAVFSG
+9 
-22 RPFFEQKGSFMAKK
+22 MARK

-46 KQANRERNERANRT
+46 KQANREQNQRANRT
-60 ILSRTLILM
+60 ILRRTLVLM
-69 VLCGVIAFVPLIG
+69 VLCGIVAFVPLIG
-82 TLYNLMITQHD
+82 TLYHLMITEHD

-109 TAARGVIY
+109 TATRGVIY

-142 QMKKPENSNLLDQI
+142 QMKQPENSNLLDQI

-168 SFVYEQAADKQY
+168 SFVYEQATDKQY
-180 RYKVISRKISEEL
+180 RYKVIKRKISEEL
-193 ADEVRAFVSEN
+193 ADEVRAFISEN
-204 KITGV
+204 SITGV

-268 PYTYE
+268 LYTYE
-273 KYYDASDGCSLVTT
+273 KYYDASDGSSLITT
-287 IDATVQ
+287 IDSTVQ

-331 GSYDPNNYLEIYDDA
+331 GSYDPNNYLEIYDDTTA
-346 AAALLEN
+346 LLLEN
-353 ERDAALSLPEA
+353 ERAAALALPEA
-364 SDAYKAAIEQYKQ
+364 SAAYEAAIETYKQ
-377 DVASARMAQWRNRC
+377 DVAAARMAQWRNRC

-401 FKLITLASAID
+401 FKLITLASALD

-425 GQEKFAGREQ
+425 GQEKFTGREQ

-447 QSTAQALG
+447 QTTAQALG

-462 GHIGLRMGGDIF
+462 GHIGLRMGGDTF
-474 YDYLKAF
+474 YDYLKSF
-481 GIMEKTGV
+481 GVMEKTGV

-496 GLFYERKYLNNPA
+496 GLFYERKYLNDPA
-509 QYGTSYLIT
+509 NYGTSYLIT

-529 MQLVRSVAAIVNG
+529 MQLVRAVAAIVNG
-542 GYVLEPYIVSEVL
+542 GYVLEPYIVSEVV
-555 DDDGNMVERNEKTVL
+555 DADGNTVEKNEKTVL

-579 ETMRSLMEQVVTEG
+579 ETMRTLMEQVVTEG

-598 KTPGYRVGG
+598 RTPGYRVGG

-617 YDEDGN
+617 YDENGQ
-623 QVKDKIVSFIGVAP
+623 QVKDKIVSFVGVAP

-647 ALDTPAYSQD
+647 ALDTPAYSEN
-657 SEKYTLHGMYI
+657 SEKIHRPRHVYLRRPDGRADRARY
-668 SGGLMAAPTVRDI
+668 
-681 FLDILPYLGVE
+681 LPRH
-692 PDYDSEDIRG
+692 PP
-702 INFTVPDVISMD
+702 VP
-714 ESEAAALLAEK
+714 
-725 TITYRI
+725 RRR
-731 VGTGS
+731 
-736 TVTDQLP
+736 
-743 APGSQV
+743 
-749 PGNSQIILY
+749 
-758 MGAEK
+758 
-763 QQTVVEVPDFIGCSV
+763 
-778 ADVNYLAANAGL
+778 AGL
-790 YVQAKGTDRTD
+790 R
-801 VYVLAAYQDI
+801 L
-811 EPGTEVDRGT
+811 
-821 TITVEFSSTGAS
+821 
-833 D
+833 

>member
-1 MDRTSQFE
+1 
-9 IQLSNRTGAVFSG
+9 
-22 RPFFEQKGSFMAKK
+22 MARK

-46 KQANRERNERANRT
+46 KQANREQNQRANRT
-60 ILSRTLILM
+60 ILRRTLVLM
-69 VLCGVIAFVPLIG
+69 VLCGIVAFVPLIG
-82 TLYNLMITQHD
+82 TLYHLMITEHD

-109 TAARGVIY
+109 TATRGVIY

-142 QMKKPENSNLLDQI
+142 QMKQPENSNLLDQI

-180 RYKVISRKISEEL
+180 RYKVIKRKISEEL
-193 ADEVRAFVSEN
+193 ADEVRAFISEN
-204 KITGV
+204 SITGV

-268 PYTYE
+268 LYTYE
-273 KYYDASDGCSLVTT
+273 KYYDASDGSSLITT
-287 IDATVQ
+287 IDSTVQ

-331 GSYDPNNYLEIYDDA
+331 GSYDPNNYLEIYDDTTA
-346 AAALLEN
+346 LLLEN
-353 ERDAALSLPEA
+353 ERAAALALPEA
-364 SDAYKAAIEQYKQ
+364 SAAYEAAIETYKQ
-377 DVASARMAQWRNRC
+377 DVAAARMAQWRNRC

-401 FKLITLASAID
+401 FKLITLASALD
-412 SGAVTLNDSFYCG
+412 SGTVTLNDSFYCG
-425 GQEKFAGREQ
+425 GQEKFTGRKQ

-447 QSTAQALG
+447 QTTAQALG

-462 GHIGLRMGGDIF
+462 GHIGLRMGGDTF
-474 YDYLKAF
+474 YDYLKSF
-481 GIMEKTGV
+481 GVMEKTGV

-496 GLFYERKYLNNPA
+496 GLFYERKYLNDPA
-509 QYGTSYLIT
+509 NYGTSYLIT

-529 MQLVRSVAAIVNG
+529 MQLVRAVAAIVNG
-542 GYVLEPYIVSEVL
+542 GYVLEPYIVSEVV
-555 DDDGNMVERNEKTVL
+555 DADGNTVEKNEKTVL

-579 ETMRSLMEQVVTEG
+579 ETMRTLMEQVVTEG

-598 KTPGYRVGG
+598 RTPGYRVGG

-617 YDEDGN
+617 YDENGQ
-623 QVKDKIVSFIGVAP
+623 QVKDKIVSFVGVAP

-647 ALDTPAYSQD
+647 ALDTPAYSEN
-657 SEKYTLHGMYI
+657 SEKYTVHGMYI

-692 PDYDSEDIRG
+692 PDYGSEDIRG
-702 INFTVPDVISMD
+702 VNFTVPDVIGMD
-714 ESEAAALLAEK
+714 ETEAGELLAEK
-725 TITYRI
+725 TITYRV
-731 VGTGS
+731 VGSGS
-736 TVTDQLP
+736 VVTDQLP
-743 APGSQV
+743 VAGSQV

-763 QQTVVEVPDFIGCSV
+763 QATRVEVPDFIGCSV
-778 ADVNYLAANAGL
+778 ADVNYLASNAGL

-811 EPGTEVDRGT
+811 DPGTEVDRGT

>member
-1 MDRTSQFE
+1 
-9 IQLSNRTGAVFSG
+9 
-22 RPFFEQKGSFMAKK
+22 MARK

-46 KQANRERNERANRT
+46 KQANREQNQRANRT
-60 ILSRTLILM
+60 ILRRTLVLM

-82 TLYNLMITQHD
+82 TLYHLMITEHD

-109 TAARGVIY
+109 TATRGVIY

-142 QMKKPENSNLLDQI
+142 QMKQPENSNLLDQI

-180 RYKVISRKISEEL
+180 RYKVIKRKISEEL
-193 ADEVRAFVSEN
+193 ADEVRAFISEN
-204 KITGV
+204 SITGV

-268 PYTYE
+268 LYTYE
-273 KYYDASDGCSLVTT
+273 KYYDASDGSSLITT
-287 IDATVQ
+287 IDSTVQ

-331 GSYDPNNYLEIYDDA
+331 GSYDPNNYLEIYDDTTA
-346 AAALLEN
+346 LLLEN
-353 ERDAALSLPEA
+353 ERAAALALPEA
-364 SDAYKAAIEQYKQ
+364 SAAYEAAIETYKQ
-377 DVASARMAQWRNRC
+377 DVAAARMAQWRNRC

-425 GQEKFAGREQ
+425 GQEKFTGREQ

-447 QSTAQALG
+447 QTTAQALG

-462 GHIGLRMGGDIF
+462 GHIGLRMGGDTF
-474 YDYLKAF
+474 YDYLKSF

-496 GLFYERKYLNNPA
+496 GLFYERKYLNDPA
-509 QYGTSYLIT
+509 NYGTSYLIT

-529 MQLVRSVAAIVNG
+529 MQLVRAVAAIVNG
-542 GYVLEPYIVSEVL
+542 GYVLEPYIVSEVV
-555 DDDGNMVERNEKTVL
+555 DADGNTVEKNEKTVL

-579 ETMRSLMEQVVTEG
+579 ETMRTLMEQVVTEG

-598 KTPGYRVGG
+598 RTPGYHVGG

-617 YDEDGN
+617 YDENGQ
-623 QVKDKIVSFIGVAP
+623 QVKDKIVSFVGVAP

-647 ALDTPAYSQD
+647 ALDTPAYSEN
-657 SEKYTLHGMYI
+657 SEKYTVHGMYI

-692 PDYDSEDIRG
+692 PDYGSEDIRG
-702 INFTVPDVISMD
+702 VNFTVPDVIGMD
-714 ESEAAALLAEK
+714 ETEAGELLAEK
-725 TITYRI
+725 TITYRV
-731 VGTGS
+731 VGSGS
-736 TVTDQLP
+736 VVTDQLP
-743 APGSQV
+743 VAGSQV

-763 QQTVVEVPDFIGCSV
+763 QATRVEVPDFIGCSV
-778 ADVNYLAANAGL
+778 ADVNYLASNAGL

-811 EPGTEVDRGT
+811 DPGTEVDRGT

>member
-1 MDRTSQFE
+1 
-9 IQLSNRTGAVFSG
+9 
-22 RPFFEQKGSFMAKK
+22 MARK

-46 KQANRERNERANRT
+46 KQANREQNQRANRT
-60 ILSRTLILM
+60 ILRRTLVLM
-69 VLCGVIAFVPLIG
+69 VLCGIVAFVPLIG
-82 TLYNLMITQHD
+82 TLYHLMITEHD

-109 TAARGVIY
+109 TATRGVIY

-142 QMKKPENSNLLDQI
+142 QMKQPENSNLLDQI

-180 RYKVISRKISEEL
+180 RYKVIKRKISEEL
-193 ADEVRAFVSEN
+193 ADEVRAFISEN
-204 KITGV
+204 SITGV

-268 PYTYE
+268 LYTYE
-273 KYYDASDGCSLVTT
+273 KYYDASDGSSLITT
-287 IDATVQ
+287 IDSTVQ

-331 GSYDPNNYLEIYDDA
+331 GSYDPNNYLEIYDDTTA
-346 AAALLEN
+346 LLLEN
-353 ERDAALSLPEA
+353 ERAAALALPEA
-364 SDAYKAAIEQYKQ
+364 SAAYEAAIETYKQ
-377 DVASARMAQWRNRC
+377 DVAAARMAQWRNRC

-401 FKLITLASAID
+401 FKLITLASALD

-425 GQEKFAGREQ
+425 GQEKFTGREQ

-447 QSTAQALG
+447 QTTAQALG

-462 GHIGLRMGGDIF
+462 GHIGLRMGGDTF

-529 MQLVRSVAAIVNG
+529 MQLVRAVSAIVNG
-542 GYVLEPYIVSEVL
+542 GYVLEPYIVSEVV
-555 DDDGNMVERNEKTVL
+555 DADGNTVEKNEKTVL

-579 ETMRSLMEQVVTEG
+579 ETMRTLMEQVVTEG

-598 KTPGYRVGG
+598 QTPGYRVGG

-617 YDEDGN
+617 YDENGQ
-623 QVKDKIVSFIGVAP
+623 QVKDKIVSFVGVAP

-647 ALDTPAYSQD
+647 ALDTPAYSEN
-657 SEKYTLHGMYI
+657 SEKYTVHGMYI

-692 PDYDSEDIRG
+692 PDYGSEDIRG
-702 INFTVPDVISMD
+702 VNFTVPDVIGMD
-714 ESEAAALLAEK
+714 ETEAGELLAEK
-725 TITYRI
+725 TITYRV

-736 TVTDQLP
+736 VVTDQLP
-743 APGSQV
+743 VAGSQV

-763 QQTVVEVPDFIGCSV
+763 QATRVEVPDFIGCSV
-778 ADVNYLAANAGL
+778 ADVNYLASNAGL

-811 EPGTEVDRGT
+811 DPGTEVDRGT

>member
-1 MDRTSQFE
+1 
-9 IQLSNRTGAVFSG
+9 
-22 RPFFEQKGSFMAKK
+22 MARK

-46 KQANRERNERANRT
+46 KQANREQNQRANRT
-60 ILSRTLILM
+60 ILRRTLVLM
-69 VLCGVIAFVPLIG
+69 VLCGIVAFVPLIG
-82 TLYNLMITQHD
+82 TLYHLMITEHD

-109 TAARGVIY
+109 TATRGVIY

-142 QMKKPENSNLLDQI
+142 QMKQPENSNLLDQI

-180 RYKVISRKISEEL
+180 RYKVIKRKISEEL
-193 ADEVRAFVSEN
+193 ADEVRAFISEN
-204 KITGV
+204 SITGV

-268 PYTYE
+268 LYTYE
-273 KYYDASDGCSLVTT
+273 KYYDASDGSSLITT
-287 IDATVQ
+287 IDSTVQ

-331 GSYDPNNYLEIYDDA
+331 GSYDPNNYLEIYDDTTA
-346 AAALLEN
+346 LLLEN
-353 ERDAALSLPEA
+353 ERAAALALPEA
-364 SDAYKAAIEQYKQ
+364 SAAYEAAIETYKQ
-377 DVASARMAQWRNRC
+377 DVAAARMAQWRNRC

-401 FKLITLASAID
+401 FKLITLASALD

-425 GQEKFAGREQ
+425 GQEKFTGREQ

-447 QSTAQALG
+447 QTTAQALG

-462 GHIGLRMGGDIF
+462 GHIGLRMGGDTF
-474 YDYLKAF
+474 YDYLKSF
-481 GIMEKTGV
+481 GVMEKTGV

-496 GLFYERKYLNNPA
+496 GLFYERKYLNDPA
-509 QYGTSYLIT
+509 NYGTSYLIT

-529 MQLVRSVAAIVNG
+529 MQLVRAVAAIVNG
-542 GYVLEPYIVSEVL
+542 GYVLEPYIVSEVV
-555 DDDGNMVERNEKTVL
+555 DADGNTVEKNEKTVL

-579 ETMRSLMEQVVTEG
+579 ETMRTLMEQVVTEG

-598 KTPGYRVGG
+598 RTPGYRVGG

-617 YDEDGN
+617 YDENGQ
-623 QVKDKIVSFIGVAP
+623 QVKDKIVSFVGVAP

-647 ALDTPAYSQD
+647 ALDTPAYSEN
-657 SEKYTLHGMYI
+657 SEKYTVHGMYI
-668 SGGLMAAPTVRDI
+668 SGGLMAAPTVREI
-681 FLDILPYLGVE
+681 VLAILPYLGVE
-692 PDYDSEDIRG
+692 PDYGSEDIRG
-702 INFTVPDVISMD
+702 VNFTVPDVIGMD
-714 ESEAAALLAEK
+714 ETEAGELLAEK
-725 TITYRI
+725 TITYRV
-731 VGTGS
+731 VGSGS
-736 TVTDQLP
+736 VVTDQLP
-743 APGSQV
+743 VAGSQV

-763 QQTVVEVPDFIGCSV
+763 QATRVEVPDFIGCSV
-778 ADVNYLAANAGL
+778 ADVNYLASNAGL

-811 EPGTEVDRGT
+811 DPGTEVDRGT

>member
-1 MDRTSQFE
+1 
-9 IQLSNRTGAVFSG
+9 
-22 RPFFEQKGSFMAKK
+22 
-36 IIRLPRTKEQ
+36 
-46 KQANRERNERANRT
+46 
-60 ILSRTLILM
+60 M

-193 ADEVRAFVSEN
+193 ADEVRAFISEN

-331 GSYDPNNYLEIYDDA
+331 GSYDPNDYLEIYDDA
-346 AAALLEN
+346 AAALLLKMSVM
-353 ERDAALSLPEA
+353 RRCPCRKRPMPMRPPS
-364 SDAYKAAIEQYKQ
+364 SSI
-377 DVASARMAQWRNRC
+377 SRMLHRHVW
-391 VSDGYEPGST
+391 
-401 FKLITLASAID
+401 L
-412 SGAVTLNDSFYCG
+412 SGATAACPTAMSRVRPSSSS
-425 GQEKFAGREQ
+425 R
-435 ILNCWKSAGHGA
+435 WPP
-447 QSTAQALG
+447 QS
-455 NSCNIAF
+455 I
-462 GHIGLRMGGDIF
+462 
-474 YDYLKAF
+474 
-481 GIMEKTGV
+481 
-489 DLPGEAS
+489 P
-496 GLFYERKYLNNPA
+496 
-509 QYGTSYLIT
+509 
-518 SSFGQSFRITP
+518 
-529 MQLVRSVAAIVNG
+529 
-542 GYVLEPYIVSEVL
+542 EPS
-555 DDDGNMVERNEKTVL
+555 R
-570 RQVISQQTS
+570 
-579 ETMRSLMEQVVTEG
+579 
-593 TASAA
+593 
-598 KTPGYRVGG
+598 
-607 KTGTSEKLDE
+607 
-617 YDEDGN
+617 
-623 QVKDKIVSFIGVAP
+623 
-637 IDDPKYVVLV
+637 
-647 ALDTPAYSQD
+647 
-657 SEKYTLHGMYI
+657 
-668 SGGLMAAPTVRDI
+668 
-681 FLDILPYLGVE
+681 
-692 PDYDSEDIRG
+692 
-702 INFTVPDVISMD
+702 
-714 ESEAAALLAEK
+714 
-725 TITYRI
+725 
-731 VGTGS
+731 
-736 TVTDQLP
+736 
-743 APGSQV
+743 
-749 PGNSQIILY
+749 
-758 MGAEK
+758 
-763 QQTVVEVPDFIGCSV
+763 
-778 ADVNYLAANAGL
+778 
-790 YVQAKGTDRTD
+790 
-801 VYVLAAYQDI
+801 
-811 EPGTEVDRGT
+811 
-821 TITVEFSSTGAS
+821 
-833 D
+833 

>member
-1 MDRTSQFE
+1 
-9 IQLSNRTGAVFSG
+9 
-22 RPFFEQKGSFMAKK
+22 MARK

-46 KQANRERNERANRT
+46 KQANREQNQRANRT
-60 ILSRTLILM
+60 ILRRTLVLM
-69 VLCGVIAFVPLIG
+69 VLCGIVAFVPLIG
-82 TLYNLMITQHD
+82 TLYHLMITEHD

-109 TAARGVIY
+109 TATRGVIY

-142 QMKKPENSNLLDQI
+142 QMKQPENSNLLDQI

-180 RYKVISRKISEEL
+180 RYKVIKRKISEEL
-193 ADEVRAFVSEN
+193 ADEVRAFISEN
-204 KITGV
+204 SITGV

-215 KRYYPNSSLAA
+215 KRYYPKSSLAA

-268 PYTYE
+268 LYTYE
-273 KYYDASDGCSLVTT
+273 KYYDASDGSSLITT
-287 IDATVQ
+287 IDSTVQ

-331 GSYDPNNYLEIYDDA
+331 GSYDPNNYLEIYDDTTA
-346 AAALLEN
+346 LLLEN
-353 ERDAALSLPEA
+353 ERAAALALPEA
-364 SDAYKAAIEQYKQ
+364 SAAYEAAIETYKQ
-377 DVASARMAQWRNRC
+377 DVAAARMAQWRNRC

-401 FKLITLASAID
+401 FKLITLASALD
-412 SGAVTLNDSFYCG
+412 SGAVTLNDSFYCS
-425 GQEKFAGREQ
+425 GQEKFTGRKQ

-447 QSTAQALG
+447 QTTAQALG

-462 GHIGLRMGGDIF
+462 GHIGLRMGGDTF
-474 YDYLKAF
+474 YDYLKSF
-481 GIMEKTGV
+481 GVMEKTGV

-496 GLFYERKYLNNPA
+496 GLFYERKYLNDPA
-509 QYGTSYLIT
+509 NYGRSYLIT

-529 MQLVRSVAAIVNG
+529 MQLVRAVAAIVNG
-542 GYVLEPYIVSEVL
+542 GYVLEPYIVSEVV
-555 DDDGNMVERNEKTVL
+555 DADGNTVEKNEKTVL

-579 ETMRSLMEQVVTEG
+579 ETMRTLMEQVVTEG

-598 KTPGYRVGG
+598 RTPGYRVGG

-617 YDEDGN
+617 YDENGQ
-623 QVKDKIVSFIGVAP
+623 QVKDKIVSFVGVAP

-647 ALDTPAYSQD
+647 ALDTPAYSEN
-657 SEKYTLHGMYI
+657 SEKYTVHGMYI

-692 PDYDSEDIRG
+692 PDYGSEDIRG
-702 INFTVPDVISMD
+702 VNFTVPDVIGMD
-714 ESEAAALLAEK
+714 ETEAGELLAEK
-725 TITYRI
+725 TITYRV

-736 TVTDQLP
+736 VVTDQLP
-743 APGSQV
+743 VAGSQV

-763 QQTVVEVPDFIGCSV
+763 QATRVEVPDFIGCSV
-778 ADVNYLAANAGL
+778 ADVNYLASNAGL

-811 EPGTEVDRGT
+811 DPGTEVDRGT

>member
-1 MDRTSQFE
+1 
-9 IQLSNRTGAVFSG
+9 
-22 RPFFEQKGSFMAKK
+22 MARK

-46 KQANRERNERANRT
+46 KQANREQNQRANRT
-60 ILSRTLILM
+60 ILRRTLVLM

-82 TLYNLMITQHD
+82 TLYHLMITEHD

-109 TAARGVIY
+109 TATRGVIY

-142 QMKKPENSNLLDQI
+142 QMKQPENSNLLDQI

-180 RYKVISRKISEEL
+180 RYKVIKRKISEEL
-193 ADEVRAFVSEN
+193 ADEVRAFISEN
-204 KITGV
+204 SITGV

-242 EAYYNEE
+242 EAYYNDE

-268 PYTYE
+268 LYTYE
-273 KYYDASDGCSLVTT
+273 KYYDASDGSSLITT
-287 IDATVQ
+287 IDSTVQ

-331 GSYDPNNYLEIYDDA
+331 GSYDPNNYLEIYDDTTA
-346 AAALLEN
+346 LLLEN
-353 ERDAALSLPEA
+353 ERAAALALPEA
-364 SDAYKAAIEQYKQ
+364 SAAYEAAIETYKQ
-377 DVASARMAQWRNRC
+377 DVAAARMAQWRNRC

-401 FKLITLASAID
+401 FKLITLASALD

-425 GQEKFAGREQ
+425 GQEKFTGREQ

-447 QSTAQALG
+447 QTTAQALG

-462 GHIGLRMGGDIF
+462 GHIGLRMGGDTF
-474 YDYLKAF
+474 YDYLKSF
-481 GIMEKTGV
+481 GVMEKTGV

-496 GLFYERKYLNNPA
+496 GLFYERKYLNDPA
-509 QYGTSYLIT
+509 NYGTSYLIT

-529 MQLVRSVAAIVNG
+529 MQLVRAVAAIVNG
-542 GYVLEPYIVSEVL
+542 GYVLEPYIVSEVV
-555 DDDGNMVERNEKTVL
+555 DTDGNTVEKNEKTVL

-579 ETMRSLMEQVVTEG
+579 ETMRTLMEQVVTEG

-598 KTPGYRVGG
+598 RTPGYRVGG

-617 YDEDGN
+617 YDENGQ
-623 QVKDKIVSFIGVAP
+623 QVKDKIVSFVGVAP

-647 ALDTPAYSQD
+647 ALDTPAYSEN
-657 SEKYTLHGMYI
+657 SEKYTVHGMYI

-692 PDYDSEDIRG
+692 PDYGSEDIRG
-702 INFTVPDVISMD
+702 VNFTVPDVIGMD
-714 ESEAAALLAEK
+714 ETEAGELLAEK
-725 TITYRI
+725 TITYRV

-736 TVTDQLP
+736 VVTDQLP
-743 APGSQV
+743 VAGSQV

-763 QQTVVEVPDFIGCSV
+763 QATRVEVPDFIGCSV
-778 ADVNYLAANAGL
+778 ADVNYLASNAGL

-811 EPGTEVDRGT
+811 DPGTEVDRGT

>member
-1 MDRTSQFE
+1 
-9 IQLSNRTGAVFSG
+9 
-22 RPFFEQKGSFMAKK
+22 MARK

-46 KQANRERNERANRT
+46 KQANREQNQRANRT
-60 ILSRTLILM
+60 ILRRTLVLM
-69 VLCGVIAFVPLIG
+69 VLCGIVAFVPLIG
-82 TLYNLMITQHD
+82 TLYHLMITEHD

-109 TAARGVIY
+109 TATRGVIY

-142 QMKKPENSNLLDQI
+142 QMKQPENSNLLDQI

-180 RYKVISRKISEEL
+180 RYKVIKRKISEEL
-193 ADEVRAFVSEN
+193 ADEVRAFISEN
-204 KITGV
+204 SITGV

-268 PYTYE
+268 LYTYE
-273 KYYDASDGCSLVTT
+273 KYYDASDGSSLITT
-287 IDATVQ
+287 IDSTVQ

-331 GSYDPNNYLEIYDDA
+331 GSYDPNNYLEIYDDTTA
-346 AAALLEN
+346 LLLEN
-353 ERDAALSLPEA
+353 ERAAALALPEA
-364 SDAYKAAIEQYKQ
+364 SAAYEAAIETYKQ
-377 DVASARMAQWRNRC
+377 DVAAARMAQWRNRC

-401 FKLITLASAID
+401 FKLITLASALD

-425 GQEKFAGREQ
+425 GQEKFTGREQ

-447 QSTAQALG
+447 QTTAQALG

-462 GHIGLRMGGDIF
+462 GHIGLRMGGDTF
-474 YDYLKAF
+474 YDYLKSF
-481 GIMEKTGV
+481 GVMEKTGV

-496 GLFYERKYLNNPA
+496 GLFYERKYLNDPA
-509 QYGTSYLIT
+509 NYGTSYLIT

-529 MQLVRSVAAIVNG
+529 MQLVRAVAAIVNG
-542 GYVLEPYIVSEVL
+542 GYVLEPYIVSEVM
-555 DDDGNMVERNEKTVL
+555 DADGNTVEKNEKTVL

-579 ETMRSLMEQVVTEG
+579 ETMRTLMEQVVTEG

-598 KTPGYRVGG
+598 QTPGYRVGG

-617 YDEDGN
+617 YDENGQ
-623 QVKDKIVSFIGVAP
+623 QVKDKIVSFVGVAP

-647 ALDTPAYSQD
+647 ALDTPAYSEN
-657 SEKYTLHGMYI
+657 SEKYTVHGMYI

-692 PDYDSEDIRG
+692 PDYGSEDIRG
-702 INFTVPDVISMD
+702 VNFTVPDVIGMD
-714 ESEAAALLAEK
+714 ETEAGELLAEK
-725 TITYRI
+725 TITYRV

-736 TVTDQLP
+736 VVTDQLP
-743 APGSQV
+743 VAGSQV

-763 QQTVVEVPDFIGCSV
+763 QATRVEVPDFIGCSV
-778 ADVNYLAANAGL
+778 ADVNYLASNAGL

-811 EPGTEVDRGT
+811 DPGTEVDRGT

>member
-1 MDRTSQFE
+1 
-9 IQLSNRTGAVFSG
+9 
-22 RPFFEQKGSFMAKK
+22 MARK

-46 KQANRERNERANRT
+46 KQANREQNQRANRT
-60 ILSRTLILM
+60 ILRRTLVLM
-69 VLCGVIAFVPLIG
+69 VLCGIVAFVPLIG
-82 TLYNLMITQHD
+82 TLYHLMITEHD

-109 TAARGVIY
+109 TATRGVIY

-142 QMKKPENSNLLDQI
+142 QMKQPENSNLLDQI

-180 RYKVISRKISEEL
+180 RYKVIKRKISEEL
-193 ADEVRAFVSEN
+193 ADEVRAFISEN
-204 KITGV
+204 SITGV

-268 PYTYE
+268 LYTYE
-273 KYYDASDGCSLVTT
+273 KYYDASDGSSLITT
-287 IDATVQ
+287 IDSTVQ

-331 GSYDPNNYLEIYDDA
+331 GSYDPNNYLEIYDDTTA
-346 AAALLEN
+346 LLLEN
-353 ERDAALSLPEA
+353 ERAAALALPEA
-364 SDAYKAAIEQYKQ
+364 SAAYEAAIETYKQ
-377 DVASARMAQWRNRC
+377 DVAAARMAQWRNRC

-401 FKLITLASAID
+401 FKLITLASALD

-425 GQEKFAGREQ
+425 GQEKFTGREQ

-447 QSTAQALG
+447 QTTAQALG

-462 GHIGLRMGGDIF
+462 GHIGLRMGGDTF
-474 YDYLKAF
+474 YDYLKSF

-496 GLFYERKYLNNPA
+496 GLFYERKYLNDPA
-509 QYGTSYLIT
+509 NYGTSYLIT

-529 MQLVRSVAAIVNG
+529 MQLVRAVAAIVNG
-542 GYVLEPYIVSEVL
+542 GYVLEPYIVSEVV
-555 DDDGNMVERNEKTVL
+555 DADGNTVEKNEKIVL

-579 ETMRSLMEQVVTEG
+579 ETMRTLMEQVVTEG

-598 KTPGYRVGG
+598 RTPGYRVGG

-617 YDEDGN
+617 YDENGQ
-623 QVKDKIVSFIGVAP
+623 QVKDKIVSFVGVAP

-647 ALDTPAYSQD
+647 ALDTPAYSEN
-657 SEKYTLHGMYI
+657 SEKYTVHGMYI

-692 PDYDSEDIRG
+692 PDYGSEDIRG
-702 INFTVPDVISMD
+702 VNFTVPDVIGMD
-714 ESEAAALLAEK
+714 ETEAGELLAEK
-725 TITYRI
+725 TITYRV

-736 TVTDQLP
+736 VVTDQLP
-743 APGSQV
+743 VAGSQV

-763 QQTVVEVPDFIGCSV
+763 QATRVEVPDFIGCSV
-778 ADVNYLAANAGL
+778 ADVNYLASNAGL

-811 EPGTEVDRGT
+811 DPGTEVDRGT

>member
-1 MDRTSQFE
+1 
-9 IQLSNRTGAVFSG
+9 
-22 RPFFEQKGSFMAKK
+22 MARK

-46 KQANRERNERANRT
+46 KQANREQNQRANRT
-60 ILSRTLILM
+60 ILRRTLVLM
-69 VLCGVIAFVPLIG
+69 VLCGIVAFVPLIG
-82 TLYNLMITQHD
+82 TLYHLMITEHD

-109 TAARGVIY
+109 TATRGVIY

-142 QMKKPENSNLLDQI
+142 QMKQPENSNLLDQI

-180 RYKVISRKISEEL
+180 RYKVIKRKISEEL
-193 ADEVRAFVSEN
+193 ADEVRAFISEN
-204 KITGV
+204 SITGV

-268 PYTYE
+268 LYTYE
-273 KYYDASDGCSLVTT
+273 KYYDASDGSSLITT
-287 IDATVQ
+287 IDSTVQ

-331 GSYDPNNYLEIYDDA
+331 GSYDPNNYLEIYDDTTA
-346 AAALLEN
+346 LLLEN
-353 ERDAALSLPEA
+353 ERAAALALPEA
-364 SDAYKAAIEQYKQ
+364 SAAYEAAIETYKQ
-377 DVASARMAQWRNRC
+377 DVAAARMAQWRNRC

-401 FKLITLASAID
+401 FKLITLASALD

-425 GQEKFAGREQ
+425 GQEKFTGREQ

-462 GHIGLRMGGDIF
+462 GHIGLRMGGDTF
-474 YDYLKAF
+474 YDYLKSF
-481 GIMEKTGV
+481 GVMEKTGV

-496 GLFYERKYLNNPA
+496 GLFYERKYLNDPA
-509 QYGTSYLIT
+509 NYGTSYLIT

-529 MQLVRSVAAIVNG
+529 MQLVRAVAAIVNG
-542 GYVLEPYIVSEVL
+542 GYVLEPYIVSEVV
-555 DDDGNMVERNEKTVL
+555 DADGNTVEKNEKTVL

-579 ETMRSLMEQVVTEG
+579 ETMRALMEQVVTEG

-598 KTPGYRVGG
+598 WTPGYRVGG

-617 YDEDGN
+617 YDENGQ
-623 QVKDKIVSFIGVAP
+623 QVKDKIVSFVGVAP

-647 ALDTPAYSQD
+647 ALDTPAYSEN
-657 SEKYTLHGMYI
+657 SEKYTVHGMYI

-692 PDYDSEDIRG
+692 PDYGSEDIRG
-702 INFTVPDVISMD
+702 VNFTVPDVIGMD
-714 ESEAAALLAEK
+714 ETEAGELLAEK
-725 TITYRI
+725 TITYRV

-736 TVTDQLP
+736 VVTDQLP
-743 APGSQV
+743 VAGSQV
-749 PGNSQIILY
+749 PGNSQIVLY

-763 QQTVVEVPDFIGCSV
+763 QATRVEVPDFIGCSV
-778 ADVNYLAANAGL
+778 ADVNYLASNAGL

-811 EPGTEVDRGT
+811 DPGTEVDRGT

>member
-1 MDRTSQFE
+1 
-9 IQLSNRTGAVFSG
+9 
-22 RPFFEQKGSFMAKK
+22 MARK

-46 KQANRERNERANRT
+46 KQANREQNQRANRT
-60 ILSRTLILM
+60 ILRRTLVLM
-69 VLCGVIAFVPLIG
+69 VLCGIVAFVPLIG
-82 TLYNLMITQHD
+82 TLYHLMITEHD

-109 TAARGVIY
+109 TATRGVIY

-142 QMKKPENSNLLDQI
+142 QMKQPENSNLLDQI

-180 RYKVISRKISEEL
+180 RYKVIKRKISEEL
-193 ADEVRAFVSEN
+193 ADEVRAFISEN
-204 KITGV
+204 SITGV

-268 PYTYE
+268 LYTYE
-273 KYYDASDGCSLVTT
+273 KYYDASDGSSLITT
-287 IDATVQ
+287 IDSTVQ

-331 GSYDPNNYLEIYDDA
+331 GSYDPNNYLEIYDDTTA
-346 AAALLEN
+346 LLLEN
-353 ERDAALSLPEA
+353 ERAAALALPEA
-364 SDAYKAAIEQYKQ
+364 SAAYEAAIETYKQ
-377 DVASARMAQWRNRC
+377 DVAAARMAQWRNRC

-401 FKLITLASAID
+401 FKLITLASALD

-425 GQEKFAGREQ
+425 GQEKFTGREQ

-447 QSTAQALG
+447 QTTAQALG

-462 GHIGLRMGGDIF
+462 GHIGLRMGGDTF
-474 YDYLKAF
+474 YDYLKSF
-481 GIMEKTGV
+481 GVMEKTGV

-496 GLFYERKYLNNPA
+496 GLFYERKYLNDPA
-509 QYGTSYLIT
+509 NYGTSYLIT

-529 MQLVRSVAAIVNG
+529 MQLVRAVAAIVNG
-542 GYVLEPYIVSEVL
+542 GYVLEPYIVSEVV
-555 DDDGNMVERNEKTVL
+555 DADGNTVEKNEKTVL

-579 ETMRSLMEQVVTEG
+579 ETMRTLMEQVVTEG

-598 KTPGYRVGG
+598 QTPGYRVGG

-617 YDEDGN
+617 YDENGQ
-623 QVKDKIVSFIGVAP
+623 QVKDKIVSFVGVAP

-647 ALDTPAYSQD
+647 ALDTPAYSEN
-657 SEKYTLHGMYI
+657 SEKYTVHGMYI

-692 PDYDSEDIRG
+692 PDYGSEDIRG
-702 INFTVPDVISMD
+702 VNFTVPDVIGMD
-714 ESEAAALLAEK
+714 ETEAGELLAEK
-725 TITYRI
+725 TITYRV
-731 VGTGS
+731 VGSGS
-736 TVTDQLP
+736 VVTDQLP
-743 APGSQV
+743 VAGSQV

-763 QQTVVEVPDFIGCSV
+763 QATRVEVPDFIGCSV
-778 ADVNYLAANAGL
+778 ADVNYLASNAGL

-811 EPGTEVDRGT
+811 DPGTEVDRGT